1 MLVEILLLLLVVA
14 IAVLMTV
21 DVGRSRGEGQHGHA
35 DGQAHAATYPV
46 TAARRPDPGE
56 AFARQP
62 AATGIPGRQP
72 AATGVPAATRM
83 PDASPAGRAASAGIS
98 PPPGHDARSPV
109 GPADDPGLHGKLD
122 AMFVNLSHRSQTLV
136 ERQIRLL
143 QILEQ
148 GEKDPERQ
156 ALLFRLDRIANRMH
170 RNSENLLIL
179 AGQEP
184 SNNWN
189 QPVALA
195 NVVSVA
201 VSEVEES
208 QRVSLNAHPDVAIA
222 GSAVND
228 VVHLLAELIENAT
241 SFSAADMR
249 VDISARLLTSGG
261 ALIEVTDQGI
271 GMTPKEMA
279 YANWRL
285 ENPPTAEI
293 TVPKWIGLFV
303 VARLAARHGIGIRL
317 QPAEVGGLT
326 ALVWLPN
333 EVLTQPG
340 TAPAPRFS
348 DLGTAATRRG
358 MHEAE
363 PEPGYASAGRSAATA
378 RFAPPAGNGRKPQL
392 DRRPVADQRQRSDT
406 PWSPGAQSALWS
418 GPAAD
423 AAAPGP
429 ESHDAMGEH
438 AGVPGQ
444 PARDSGSEPA
454 GNIAGGSGGAPPGST
469 GSDSSLVATAPGHAA
484 PASQE
489 TSPGDGVIVPSAEG
503 LAEQRALP
511 IFNEVESLWFRDG
524 RGTPASSGASAA
536 TGSRWS
542 SPMDAGSRAA
552 EAADSPSSEGSTAA
566 GLPKRAPRANLI
578 PGAISSAETVPPNR
592 SAAAARERLAGL
604 QRGTGEGRAAAKQ
617 EGRATATQA
626 VSPGEEEESS
636 QDAAD

>member
-1 MLVEILLLLLVVA
+1 MLVEILLLLLVVV
-14 IAVLMTV
+14 IAALMVV
-21 DVGRSRGEGQHGHA
+21 DVVRSRGEAQHGHA

-46 TAARRPDPGE
+46 TAARHPDRGE
-56 AFARQP
+56 AFVRQP
-62 AATGIPGRQP
+62 AATGMPDRQP
-72 AATGVPAATRM
+72 AATGMPAATPM
-83 PDASPAGRAASAGIS
+83 PDASPAGRAASATIR
-98 PPPGHDARSPV
+98 PPAGNDARSPV

-122 AMFVNLSHRSQTLV
+122 AMFVNLSHRTQTLV

-143 QILEQ
+143 QLLEQ

-156 ALLFRLDRIANRMH
+156 AILLRLDRIANRMH

-184 SNNWN
+184 SSNWD

-195 NVVSVA
+195 NAVRVA

-208 QRVSLNAHPDVAIA
+208 QRVSLNAHPDIAIA

-241 SFSAADMR
+241 SFSAAEMQ

-261 ALIEVTDQGI
+261 ALIDITDQGI

-340 TAPAPRFS
+340 TVTPPRFS
-348 DLGTAATRRG
+348 DFGTAATRRG
-358 MHEAE
+358 LHEAE
-363 PEPGYASAGRSAATA
+363 PEPGYASVGRRAATPK
-378 RFAPPAGNGRKPQL
+378 FGPPAGNGAKPQL
-392 DRRPVADQRQRSDT
+392 DRRPVMGMGQRSDT
-406 PWSPGAQSALWS
+406 PWSPGAQSALWA
-418 GPAAD
+418 GPAAG
-423 AAAPGP
+423 AASPGP
-429 ESHDAMGEH
+429 EPHDATGEH
-438 AGVPGQ
+438 AGVSGQ
-444 PARDSGSEPA
+444 PARNSAGEPA
-454 GNIAGGSGGAPPGST
+454 GNIADENFGAPLGST
-469 GSDSSLVATAPGHAA
+469 GSDTSRVATAPGHAG

-489 TSPGDGVIVPSAEG
+489 TSPGDDVIVPSAEG
-503 LAEQRALP
+503 LAEKRALP

-542 SPMDAGSRAA
+542 SPTDAGWRAA
-552 EAADSPSSEGSTAA
+552 EAADSPSSDGSTAA
-566 GLPKRAPRANLI
+566 GLPRRPPRANLI
-578 PGAISSAETVPPNR
+578 PGAISTTETVLPNR
-592 SAAAARERLAGL
+592 SAAAARDRLAGL

-617 EGRATATQA
+617 EERAPATQA
-626 VSPGEEEESS
+626 VGPGEEEESP
-636 QDAAD
+636 QGAAD

>member
-1 MLVEILLLLLVVA
+1 M
-14 IAVLMTV
+14 
-21 DVGRSRGEGQHGHA
+21 S
-35 DGQAHAATYPV
+35 P
-46 TAARRPDPGE
+46 
-56 AFARQP
+56 
-62 AATGIPGRQP
+62 
-72 AATGVPAATRM
+72 
-83 PDASPAGRAASAGIS
+83 PAGNDTRSDLGSAG
-98 PPPGHDARSPV
+98 
-109 GPADDPGLHGKLD
+109 DPGLHGKLD

-156 ALLFRLDRIANRMH
+156 AILFRLDRIASRMH

-195 NVVSVA
+195 NAVRVA

-208 QRVSLNAHPDVAIA
+208 QRVSLNAHPDVAIV

-261 ALIEVTDQGI
+261 ALIDITDQGI

-285 ENPPTAEI
+285 ENPPTTEM

-340 TAPAPRFS
+340 TPPAPRFS
-348 DLGTAATRRG
+348 DFGTAATRRG
-358 MHEAE
+358 LHEAE
-363 PEPGYASAGRSAATA
+363 PEPGYASVGRRPATA
-378 RFAPPAGNGRKPQL
+378 RFAPPAGNGGKPQL
-392 DRRPVADQRQRSDT
+392 DRRPAADQRQRSDT
-406 PWSPGAQSALWS
+406 PWSPGAQSALWA

-423 AAAPGP
+423 AASPGP

-438 AGVPGQ
+438 AGVSGQ
-444 PARDSGSEPA
+444 PARNSGGEPA
-454 GNIAGGSGGAPPGST
+454 GNIAGGNVSVPLGST
-469 GSDSSLVATAPGHAA
+469 GSDTSRVATSPGHTT

-489 TSPGDGVIVPSAEG
+489 SSLSDGVIVPSAEG
-503 LAEQRALP
+503 LAEKRALP

-524 RGTPASSGASAA
+524 RGTPASSGATAT

-542 SPMDAGSRAA
+542 SPMDAGWHAA
-552 EAADSPSSEGSTAA
+552 EAADAPSSDGSTAA
-566 GLPKRAPRANLI
+566 GLPKRSPRANLI
-578 PGAISSAETVPPNR
+578 PGAVSSTETALPNR

-604 QRGTGEGRAAAKQ
+604 QRGNGEGRAAATQ
-617 EGRATATQA
+617 EGRAADTHEDRATDTQA

-636 QDAAD
+636 LGAAD